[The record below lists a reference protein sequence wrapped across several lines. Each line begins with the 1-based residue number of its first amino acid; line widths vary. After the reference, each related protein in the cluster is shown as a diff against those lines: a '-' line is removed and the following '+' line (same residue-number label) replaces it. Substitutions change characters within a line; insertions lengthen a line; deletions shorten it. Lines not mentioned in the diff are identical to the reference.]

1 MRKIIIALL
10 IFLGI
15 IGILLRYGYP
25 ILVERLGLQ
34 GRAGIKID
42 SNPKTSV
49 YINGQKVAQT
59 PFQDENLKE
68 GEYLVEL
75 KVDEASSSAQGW
87 KGYVGLNAGTLSV
100 VNREIGESQVNS
112 SGEVITLASGS
123 GVTIISTPTEATVLV
138 DGVERGRTP
147 LSISS
152 LPSGEHQ
159 FIISHDN
166 FLNRSI
172 RANLVDGYNLKLN
185 VDLALSEADLTQ
197 ISSPPITANV
207 ELTVKKTP
215 TGFLNVRQSAS
226 INAKVVVQVKPG
238 DKLVLLEELPNWNRV
253 RTSDGKEG
261 FVSSAYV
268 EKKNP

>member
-1 MRKIIIALL
+1 M
-10 IFLGI
+10 
-15 IGILLRYGYP
+15 IGILLWFGYP
-25 ILVERLGLQ
+25 VLVEKLGLT

-42 SNPKTSV
+42 SNPKTKV
-49 YINGQKVAQT
+49 YINGQEVGLS

-75 KVDEASSSAQGW
+75 REVEATAAASPSASIRGW
-87 KGYVGLNAGTLSV
+87 KGYVALNTGTLSV
-100 VNREIGESQVNS
+100 VNREIGDNLTNS
-112 SGEVITLASGS
+112 SGEVITLESGS
-123 GVTIISTPTEATVLV
+123 GVTVISTPTEAKVIV
-138 DGVERGRTP
+138 DGTERGRTP
-147 LSISS
+147 LTIAS

-197 ISSPPITANV
+197 ISSPPITSNV
-207 ELTVKKTP
+207 ELVVKKTP
-215 TGFLNVRQSAS
+215 TGFLNVRETAS
-226 INAKVVVQVKPG
+226 TNAKVVVQVKPG
-238 DKLVLLEELPNWNRV
+238 DTLVLLEELPNWDRV
-253 RTSDGKEG
+253 RTGGGEEG
-261 FVSSAYV
+261 FVSSSYI